1 MSEVTEWMDKWG
13 PEKIIVVHDTR
24 TGMKGMLVIDNTA
37 RGMGKGGCRI
47 APDVTLWDC
56 FRLARTMTWKWAIA
70 DVFLGGAK
78 AAIVVDPKDP
88 NKEEIVRAFVRAIR
102 KFLPDEYVF
111 GNDMGFSGKDEAI
124 VIDECGGDTRVAIGT
139 PAALGGLPYDEMGLT
154 GYGVAEVTGVAVE
167 YCGLNLNEAS
177 IAIQG
182 LGAVGSF
189 TARYLSQKGA
199 KIVAISSIEGAL
211 YDPNGLNIERL
222 CRLKE
227 ECGDSAINEYA
238 EAKVIPT
245 GEEVKL
251 GVDILIPAAGGDV
264 ISEENAGDVKAKLI
278 VEGANFPITNGAER
292 ILDEKGVLIVPDIV
306 ANAGAA
312 IGAGLAMH
320 QRYSYCGIEQSE
332 IYSTIR
338 QKITSNVSLV
348 LNEARKRN
356 RSPRQV
362 ALEIAQERVLEAMK
376 VKGRIPKPRS

>member
-356 RSPRQV
+356 RSSRQV

>member
-78 AAIVVDPKDP
+78 AAIVADPKDP

-124 VIDECGGDTRVAIGT
+124 VIDECGGDARVAIGT

-222 CRLKE
+222 CKLKE

-320 QRYSYCGIEQSE
+320 QRYSCCGIEQSE

>member
-1 MSEVTEWMDKWG
+1 MSEVTEWMDEWG

-37 RGMGKGGCRI
+37 RGMGKGGCRM

-78 AAIVVDPKDP
+78 AAIIVDPKDP

-111 GNDMGFSGKDEAI
+111 GNDMGFSEKDEAI

-139 PAALGGLPYDEMGLT
+139 PAVLGGLPYDEMGLT
-154 GYGVAEVTGVAVE
+154 GCGVAEVTEVAAE

-182 LGAVGSF
+182 LGAVGTF

-199 KIVAISSIEGAL
+199 RIVAISSVEGAV

-222 CRLKE
+222 CQLRE

-238 EAKVIPT
+238 EAKVIPS
-245 GEEVKL
+245 GEEMKL
-251 GVDILIPAAGGDV
+251 DVDILIPAAKGDV
-264 ISEENAGDVKAKLI
+264 ITKENARDIKAKLI
-278 VEGANFPITNGAER
+278 VEGANFPITNDAER
-292 ILDEKGVLIVPDIV
+292 ILSEKGILIVPDIV
-306 ANAGAA
+306 ANAGAV

-320 QRYSYCGIEQSE
+320 QRYSYCGIEQPE
-332 IYSTIR
+332 IYSLIK
-338 QKITSNVSLV
+338 QKIRSNVSV
-348 LNEARKRN
+348 IINESYR
-356 RSPRQV
+356 RSHPPRQV

-376 VKGRIPKPRS
+376 AKGRIPKPHN

>member
-124 VIDECGGDTRVAIGT
+124 VIDECGGDARVAIGT

-222 CRLKE
+222 CKLRE

-251 GVDILIPAAGGDV
+251 GVDILIPAARGDV
-264 ISEENAGDVKAKLI
+264 INEENAGDVKAKLI

-320 QRYSYCGIEQSE
+320 QRYSYCGIEQCE